1 MPGVSLSPIRS
12 TSRKTA
18 FNANSKK
25 TSFANSTVA
34 SVALE
39 AEIDECHQR
48 LVSGEILMST
58 AALNTNTNTN
68 SRAIAIR
75 SFVGAFEAELHRLGG
90 VLSSKRSTIESSGEA
105 LLKDAD
111 GLSRRRDHGKL
122 PGNLVE
128 KECRSL
134 RERASSLQTK
144 TLKIV
149 RYATTNQKEFSRIAF
164 RADSKLGTSCKRES
178 EREFSKSPWTDTGSS
193 GYIVKL
199 LSDIFSLIREI
210 EEDADKKDGTWVAP
224 QTFERVTTKYWV
236 KEEDLPEVL
245 LKSASELPLLVYG
258 KSGLLTKNPK
268 NPSEGGKVDF
278 WKSMAAPI
286 TSVYFD
292 SDDCELY
299 RERLKRSEGA
309 KLVRVRWYGAKKPGG
324 NSTVFLELKTH
335 HESWI
340 NNKSVKERVNI
351 PEKRMNSLIDISSGP
366 WTTGTAEEIVAEAAT
381 PEMTKEE
388 KDAATA
394 LLVEI
399 RALVCEL
406 KLKPCVRTSYTRA
419 AFQCPKNNNLRMT
432 IDRDITVVDEK
443 MARRHRN
450 KNNKNNKS
458 WCIEDNDVVPIEAFA
473 KVPYGVF
480 EVKVASGESPDLV
493 EDLERSVAIVE
504 VPKFSKFLTGASL
517 HNSNLI
523 ETLPWWSKDELFAP
537 MYNRRA
543 LGHSAH
549 SRSSTENPADN
560 GRTSLIS
567 NDERSTDQS
576 FYSSGDSD
584 IEEGEY
590 LQPLE
595 TAGFIN
601 GKRKSEEKSRRST
614 LVAEAVTSLS
624 DSIRESYYM
633 LTGKAG
639 STTERIAPRS
649 PARVEPK
656 SFFANE
662 RTLIQWITIG
672 SLFMFVAGLVY
683 AAGLSM
689 GPRQGQPF
697 MMFGNSLIAC
707 ALFIVLYGCFI
718 YYRRLYLMINARP
731 YGYADTFGPAMLGF
745 FMVTLLLTFVYIYH
759 VTFPHPNAQL
769 REMAGMCV
777 KRSLDYSSSRIS
789 AFQFEPSAVV
799 VDSERDLILI
809 ASLDEIIALPA
820 GLPTDNASINAP
832 IKIVHEFK
840 DGTEDLEALEI
851 INGTVYALS
860 EGKKSSNN
868 EDQSDVIALEWTS
881 DGLLKET
888 KRWRTKAPNAEGMA
902 YIDDPEWFSDPYV
915 MLAGDLRELV
925 PTNIRLEMTG
935 ARYPFEESTSGE
947 GTKLL
952 SKHLN
957 NKFFVQN
964 LSDTK
969 IASMQ
974 FIEGLLYVLYNNEK
988 LIRAYNSAGDKVNEW
1003 DLPVAAVFYDEM
1015 WEGMR
1020 LEQDGNQLYLHL
1032 ALDSPPQ
1039 VWTLKLEGDTSP
1051 GSGQWELPKC
1061 AS

>member
-1 MPGVSLSPIRS
+1 
-12 TSRKTA
+12 
-18 FNANSKK
+18 
-25 TSFANSTVA
+25 
-34 SVALE
+34 
-39 AEIDECHQR
+39 
-48 LVSGEILMST
+48 
-58 AALNTNTNTN
+58 
-68 SRAIAIR
+68 
-75 SFVGAFEAELHRLGG
+75 
-90 VLSSKRSTIESSGEA
+90 
-105 LLKDAD
+105 
-111 GLSRRRDHGKL
+111 
-122 PGNLVE
+122 
-128 KECRSL
+128 
-134 RERASSLQTK
+134 
-144 TLKIV
+144 
-149 RYATTNQKEFSRIAF
+149 
-164 RADSKLGTSCKRES
+164 
-178 EREFSKSPWTDTGSS
+178 
-193 GYIVKL
+193 
-199 LSDIFSLIREI
+199 
-210 EEDADKKDGTWVAP
+210 
-224 QTFERVTTKYWV
+224 
-236 KEEDLPEVL
+236 
-245 LKSASELPLLVYG
+245 
-258 KSGLLTKNPK
+258 
-268 NPSEGGKVDF
+268 
-278 WKSMAAPI
+278 
-286 TSVYFD
+286 
-292 SDDCELY
+292 
-299 RERLKRSEGA
+299 
-309 KLVRVRWYGAKKPGG
+309 
-324 NSTVFLELKTH
+324 
-335 HESWI
+335 
-340 NNKSVKERVNI
+340 
-351 PEKRMNSLIDISSGP
+351 
-366 WTTGTAEEIVAEAAT
+366 
-381 PEMTKEE
+381 
-388 KDAATA
+388 
-394 LLVEI
+394 
-399 RALVCEL
+399 
-406 KLKPCVRTSYTRA
+406 
-419 AFQCPKNNNLRMT
+419 
-432 IDRDITVVDEK
+432 
-443 MARRHRN
+443 
-450 KNNKNNKS
+450 
-458 WCIEDNDVVPIEAFA
+458 
-473 KVPYGVF
+473 
-480 EVKVASGESPDLV
+480 
-493 EDLERSVAIVE
+493 
-504 VPKFSKFLTGASL
+504 
-517 HNSNLI
+517 LI

-697 MMFGNSLIAC
+697 MMFGSSLIAC
-707 ALFIVLYGCFI
+707 ALFIVLYGVFI

-832 IKIVHEFK
+832 IRIVHEFK